1 MRTHSVDR
9 GAAQRRILADMQ
21 RCQVCVALEQRYDAR
36 IGQRGRRHTELRHA
50 RLRHIEVHEAREGR
64 KALHTR
70 IVQASNLREL
80 KRMDMRGVA
89 YECLDTRAVKARRFA
104 QAKGRELGAVLGEKR
119 QPILLAHEVGAI
131 QGEVREMRKPAER
144 AERDRVELATVV

>member
-1 MRTHSVDR
+1 
-9 GAAQRRILADMQ
+9 
-21 RCQVCVALEQRYDAR
+21 
-36 IGQRGRRHTELRHA
+36 
-50 RLRHIEVHEAREGR
+50 
-64 KALHTR
+64 
-70 IVQASNLREL
+70 
-80 KRMDMRGVA
+80 MDMRGVA

-144 AERDRVELATVV
+144 AERDRVELATVVSLQPL